1 MDLQIVIE
9 EFQDYLAPTL
19 DVYEQAV
26 YLYIFRHSRL
36 LGLSEATIGFKSA
49 RLKIALGKGQEGAR
63 MAENTC
69 YEKLRSLEAKG
80 CLRVLG
86 TERGGTRVRL
96 NLPSEI
102 PDLIPPAQHAAAITL
117 EEMDF
122 FSVPAHRLAIFQR
135 EHGKCFYCLRGLE
148 PTSYVIEHVVPR
160 PEGSNTYRN
169 VVAACLSCNNK
180 KGSTA
185 ADDFLRRLYR
195 EKYLSAT
202 EFDDRLLALQLL
214 RDGQLKPIIGDS
226 AERIKNS

>member
-1 MDLQIVIE
+1 VDLKLVIE

-36 LGLSEATIGFKSA
+36 LGQSETTIGFKSA

-86 TERGGTRVRL
+86 TERGGTRIRL

-102 PDLIPPAQHAAAITL
+102 PNLIPPAQHAAAITL

-122 FSVPAHRLAIFQR
+122 FSVPAHHLAIFQR

-148 PTSYVIEHVVPR
+148 KTGSDSHGESTPCPADQVRAEPR
-160 PEGSNTYRN
+160 TGADANSVRSVRREAAWKNVETPWVYRHPM
-169 VVAACLSCNNK
+169 SPW
-180 KGSTA
+180 G
-185 ADDFLRRLYR
+185 
-195 EKYLSAT
+195 
-202 EFDDRLLALQLL
+202 
-214 RDGQLKPIIGDS
+214 
-226 AERIKNS
+226 